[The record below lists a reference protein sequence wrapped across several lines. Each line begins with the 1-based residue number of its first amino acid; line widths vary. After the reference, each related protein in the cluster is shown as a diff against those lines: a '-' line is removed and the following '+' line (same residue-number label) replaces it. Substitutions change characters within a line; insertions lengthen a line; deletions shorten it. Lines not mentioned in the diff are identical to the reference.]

1 MGGKQ
6 QLQQVEA
13 CADSPAVPECARCL
27 YLWNCACFKPDEMG
41 KKKKKLSFVSLKSRL
56 LKSEAPAGSLEQVDA
71 GDEQWAH
78 LLRPLLQLVC
88 DYDVLHK
95 EYP

>member
-1 MGGKQ
+1 MEKNQ
-6 QLQQVEA
+6 QL
-13 CADSPAVPECARCL
+13 
-27 YLWNCACFKPDEMG
+27 
-41 KKKKKLSFVSLKSRL
+41 SFMSLKSL
-56 LKSEAPAGSLEQVDA
+56 FLKSEAPAGSLEQVDA

-95 EYP
+95 ERP

>member
-1 MGGKQ
+1 MCT
-6 QLQQVEA
+6 LPVSVE
-13 CADSPAVPECARCL
+13 L
-27 YLWNCACFKPDEMG
+27 GLFQTWQN
-41 KKKKKLSFVSLKSRL
+41 KKKKKQLSFVSLKSL
-56 LKSEAPAGSLEQVDA
+56 FLKSEAPAGSLEHVDA

-78 LLRPLLQLVC
+78 LLWPLLQLVC

>member
-1 MGGKQ
+1 MCTW
-6 QLQQVEA
+6 LVSVEL
-13 CADSPAVPECARCL
+13 CL
-27 YLWNCACFKPDEMG
+27 FKPD
-41 KKKKKLSFVSLKSRL
+41 KTTKQAQLSFVSLKSL
-56 LKSEAPAGSLEQVDA
+56 FLKSEAPADSLEQVDA

-78 LLRPLLQLVC
+78 LLWPLLQLVC